1 MHTVVASM
9 HRDCRQ
15 RRRWSLWVI
24 RSAGAGLQ
32 QKGVIMKESQGL
44 WKWIAILVL
53 LMSLILFALPLLA
66 AVGGVLTVTSVK
78 NTTTADQGIE
88 PTIQAEVLAAPS
100 LKGYELCSWQ
110 IEGDWYFTLV
120 VGTNRL
126 KTCDEVTSPE
136 VRVQGIE
143 ALKRELVRLPSGE
156 QVFWSTRHVP
166 KMTLPPVEIIDEIG
180 AYCEQIGVQL
190 EVHVEFPTGT
200 LITKSFTPE

>member
-1 MHTVVASM
+1 
-9 HRDCRQ
+9 
-15 RRRWSLWVI
+15 
-24 RSAGAGLQ
+24 
-32 QKGVIMKESQGL
+32 MKESQGL

-53 LMSLILFALPLLA
+53 LISLILFALPLLA
-66 AVGGVLTVTSVK
+66 AVGGVLVLTAVR

-100 LKGYELCSWQ
+100 LKGYELYSWQ

-143 ALKRELVRLPSGE
+143 ALKRELNLVPSGE